1 METSFFRFWIR
12 ILIDKYDMI
21 SILSRF
27 EMVNKSLARV
37 LETDFPG
44 GRCSVHATT
53 RGLLKETYLRRTVE
67 SDAES
72 WSNGVRKQSLNRR
85 TCSCPPAMEEPR
97 REKNRDPSTSPF
109 CFPLQPAFLSELL
122 WQITLARVDIS
133 LPNLIYKS
141 KLMLT
146 YNLKK

>member
-44 GRCSVHATT
+44 GRCSVQQREGCWKKPICDGQLKVMPKVGAT
-53 RGLLKETYLRRTVE
+53 G
-67 SDAES
+67 
-72 WSNGVRKQSLNRR
+72 
-85 TCSCPPAMEEPR
+85 
-97 REKNRDPSTSPF
+97 
-109 CFPLQPAFLSELL
+109 SENS
-122 WQITLARVDIS
+122 R
-133 LPNLIYKS
+133 
-141 KLMLT
+141 
-146 YNLKK
+146 